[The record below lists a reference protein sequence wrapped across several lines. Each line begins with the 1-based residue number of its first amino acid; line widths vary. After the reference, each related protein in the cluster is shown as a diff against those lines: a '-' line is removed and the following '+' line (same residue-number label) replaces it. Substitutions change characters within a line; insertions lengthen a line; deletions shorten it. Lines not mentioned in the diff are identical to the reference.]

1 MQTPANIQ
9 SQIAAIQAEAQA
21 KVAELQ
27 KQAAAARKENMA
39 NAIRDVKQLMAQHGL
54 TVADLGGAGA
64 KVPKT
69 ARAKK
74 ASSGDARAAV
84 APKYRDNATGDTWTG
99 RGKSPKWLAAKLATG
114 ATKEQFL
121 IK

>member
-1 MQTPANIQ
+1 MQTPDQIQ

-21 KVAELQ
+21 KVAALQ
-27 KQAAAARKENMA
+27 KQAADARKEAMA
-39 NAIRDVKQLMAQHGL
+39 NAIRDVKALMAQHGL
-54 TVADLGGAGA
+54 TLADLGGAAGKA
-64 KVPKT
+64 PK
-69 ARAKK
+69 AKK
-74 ASSGDARAAV
+74 ASGDNRAAV

-99 RGKSPKWLAAKLATG
+99 RGKAPKWLAAKLAAG

>member
-64 KVPKT
+64 KVPRVKKT
-69 ARAKK
+69 G
-74 ASSGDARAAV
+74 SGDARAAV
-84 APKYRDNATGDTWTG
+84 APKYRDNATGDMWTG
-99 RGKSPKWLAAKLATG
+99 RGKPKAWLVAKLAAG

>member
-1 MQTPANIQ
+1 MHTPDHIQ

-27 KQAAAARKENMA
+27 RQAAQARKENMA
-39 NAIRDVKQLMAQHGL
+39 NAIRDVKALMAQHGL
-54 TVADLGGAGA
+54 SVADLGGAAA
-64 KVPKT
+64 KSAKAPK
-69 ARAKK
+69 AKK
-74 ASSGDARAAV
+74 ASGDNRAAV

-99 RGKSPKWLAAKLATG
+99 RGKSPKWLAAKLAGG
-114 ATKEQFL
+114 ASKEQFL

>member
-1 MQTPANIQ
+1 MQTPDQIQ
-9 SQIAAIQAEAQA
+9 TQIAAIQAEAQA

-27 KQAAAARKENMA
+27 RQAAQARKENMA
-39 NAIRDVKQLMAQHGL
+39 NAIRDVKALMAQHGL
-54 TVADLGGAGA
+54 TVADLGGASG
-64 KVPKT
+64 KTPK
-69 ARAKK
+69 AKK
-74 ASSGDARAAV
+74 AAGDNRAAV

-99 RGKSPKWLAAKLATG
+99 RGKSPKWLAAKLAAG

>member
-1 MQTPANIQ
+1 MQTTAQIQ

-27 KQAAAARKENMA
+27 KQAAEARKEAMA
-39 NAIRDVKQLMAQHGL
+39 NAIRDVKALMAQHDL
-54 TVADLGGAGA
+54 TLADLGGAAGKA
-64 KVPKT
+64 PK
-69 ARAKK
+69 AKK
-74 ASSGDARAAV
+74 AGSSDNRASV

-99 RGKSPKWLAAKLATG
+99 RGKPKAWLVAKLAAG

>member
-1 MQTPANIQ
+1 MQTYDQIQ
-9 SQIAAIQAEAQA
+9 SQIAAVQADAQA

-27 KQAAAARKENMA
+27 KQAANARKEAMA

-54 TVADLGGAGA
+54 TVADLGGVSSKAPKA
-64 KVPKT
+64 KV
-69 ARAKK
+69 AG
-74 ASSGDARAAV
+74 SDNRAAV

-99 RGKSPKWLAAKLATG
+99 RGKSPKWLTAKLATG